1 MKLPLFTNFKAS
13 SFFKA
18 FLLNAIIGAII
29 CALAIELRFSLEDDS
44 TMYYG
49 FWSNIY
55 NEKKLTEIHKFFG
68 TLIIT
73 FIVSLLVY
81 YLMYVLFYYGGGQL
95 NLIKTHK
102 ANWSDLFKERK
113 VL

>member
-13 SFFKA
+13 TFNKA

-29 CALAIELRFSLEDDS
+29 CALAIELRFSLEDHS
-44 TMYYG
+44 TEYYG

-55 NEKKLTEIHKFFG
+55 GEKKLTELHKFFG

-73 FIVSLLVY
+73 FIVSLIVY
-81 YLMYVLFYYGGGQL
+81 YSMYILFYYGGGQL
-95 NLIKTHK
+95 NLIKTNTGGWK
-102 ANWSDLFKERK
+102 DLFKER
-113 VL
+113 